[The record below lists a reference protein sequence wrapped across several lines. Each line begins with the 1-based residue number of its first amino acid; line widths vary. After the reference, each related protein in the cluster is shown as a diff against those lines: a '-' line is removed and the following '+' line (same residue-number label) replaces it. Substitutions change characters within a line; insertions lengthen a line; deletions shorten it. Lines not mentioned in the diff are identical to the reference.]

1 MIDIDKRDR
10 KLLIR
15 VNSDEYEVIKK
26 KADKLNLRV
35 AVYIRRMAVQG
46 EIKRYDLSELRD
58 ITRSFRMIG
67 TELNQIAKVA
77 NSTGEVTGKA
87 VEEIQRQFEILEG
100 VFENYLKPLKKNKDA
115 FKGDDDYQLLSAL
128 ENEDKEHG
136 TFSKADIFEHNTVKP
151 KTIAEH
157 VETAQEALIISIS
170 EKAKVDFDYMSELCG
185 MDKDS
190 MIADLKGQIFRLP
203 QAEEKYVTSD
213 EYLTGNIRKKI
224 AELNNAPEGMDVSE
238 NRAALEN
245 AIPPRVEAKDISVKL
260 GSHWIA
266 PEYIILLETSFACS
280 A

>member
-1 MIDIDKRDR
+1 MRAVWKIASVDLRYLKSAETTQVSAFKSTTPNTPIYKIYERMIDIDKRDR

-100 VFENYLKPLKKNKDA
+100 VFENYLKPLKPN
-115 FKGDDDYQLLSAL
+115 
-128 ENEDKEHG
+128 
-136 TFSKADIFEHNTVKP
+136 V
-151 KTIAEH
+151 
-157 VETAQEALIISIS
+157 
-170 EKAKVDFDYMSELCG
+170 
-185 MDKDS
+185 
-190 MIADLKGQIFRLP
+190 
-203 QAEEKYVTSD
+203 
-213 EYLTGNIRKKI
+213 
-224 AELNNAPEGMDVSE
+224 
-238 NRAALEN
+238 
-245 AIPPRVEAKDISVKL
+245 
-260 GSHWIA
+260 
-266 PEYIILLETSFACS
+266 IL
-280 A
+280 